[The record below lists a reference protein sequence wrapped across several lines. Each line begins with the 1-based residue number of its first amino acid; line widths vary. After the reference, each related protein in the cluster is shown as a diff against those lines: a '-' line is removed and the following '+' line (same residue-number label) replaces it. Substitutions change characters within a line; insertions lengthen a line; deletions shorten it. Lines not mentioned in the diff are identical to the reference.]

1 MPGAGLLT
9 RYADWELRLA
19 LRLNRANH
27 RALVSGFFGLV
38 SRLGDGMFWYGL
50 MLALLFHGGLDGVKP
65 VLVMV
70 VAGLGCTLLYKWI
83 KSRTSRPRPCQ
94 TTPAILLTT
103 LPLDRFSFP
112 SGHTLHA
119 VCFSLLAG
127 YFQPTLAPFLLPFA
141 ALVAA
146 SRLILGLHWLSD
158 VIAGAAIGGAMAAL
172 AILVAG

>member
-1 MPGAGLLT
+1 MSRTALLH
-9 RYADWELRLA
+9 RYTDWELRLA
-19 LRLNRANH
+19 IRLNQANH
-27 RALVSGFFGLV
+27 RALVSGFFGLI

-65 VLVMV
+65 VLVMAT
-70 VAGLGCTLLYKWI
+70 AGLGCTWLYTWI

-94 TTPAILLTT
+94 AAPTIRLTT

-119 VCFSLLAG
+119 VCFSLLASH
-127 YFQPTLAPFLLPFA
+127 FQPPLMPFLLPFA
-141 ALVAA
+141 GLVAT
-146 SRLILGLHWLSD
+146 SRLILGLHWFSD
-158 VIAGAAIGGAMAAL
+158 VLAGAALGGTMAAL